1 VDEIPTAHYD
11 DPAYSSKILLEIE
24 WCGICG
30 SDLHLYHGSTTP
42 TQSFHGRTA
51 HTDSRL
57 TAPASDGKMPYTLGH
72 EFCGVVKRVPP
83 ESNFR
88 IGDRVIANPTRT
100 CKSCSACASG
110 AESQCPG
117 LGFIGLPGA
126 DGGGLSEMVAIEE
139 HKLHRVPK
147 NVPMTTAVLAEPLT
161 VAMHALRRAQVGDS
175 KWSKQTVLVLG
186 GGPIGYSVISNL
198 IAFGVKAQNI
208 LVSEPTKQRLKS
220 LRAFGISA
228 LCPRTEQVVDICKS
242 QSASNGVDVVFDCA
256 GAP

>member
-1 VDEIPTAHYD
+1 
-11 DPAYSSKILLEIE
+11 
-24 WCGICG
+24 
-30 SDLHLYHGSTTP
+30 
-42 TQSFHGRTA
+42 
-51 HTDSRL
+51 
-57 TAPASDGKMPYTLGH
+57 
-72 EFCGVVKRVPP
+72 
-83 ESNFR
+83 
-88 IGDRVIANPTRT
+88 
-100 CKSCSACASG
+100 
-110 AESQCPG
+110 
-117 LGFIGLPGA
+117 
-126 DGGGLSEMVAIEE
+126 MVAIEE